1 MHLCYKYTRIIR
13 LLNVPRGFWTW
24 NTVVR
29 LKRTM
34 LVIIILYY
42 TNEKQFVICLIRA
55 AAADTL
61 FCERVRVIVLH
72 GVGMTCLGKHNT
84 RTTERVNCIFPLHR
98 PPTISL
104 FLVYWLMDDV
114 YNVKMF
120 FFILRRYIAA
130 THFF

>member
-1 MHLCYKYTRIIR
+1 
-13 LLNVPRGFWTW
+13 
-24 NTVVR
+24 
-29 LKRTM
+29 M

-84 RTTERVNCIFPLHR
+84 RTTERVNCIS
-98 PPTISL
+98 PPPPSTHYI
-104 FLVYWLMDDV
+104 
-114 YNVKMF
+114 
-120 FFILRRYIAA
+120 FIFSILINGRRL
-130 THFF
+130 